1 MKKLTAGSISMRE
14 PAHLRSRSQ
23 DLEPMY
29 HDAGQYYWYRTA
41 AFLKNPNIMT
51 SHPVAIVTPE
61 EEFQDIDT
69 LADWDMAEMKYKT
82 SIQQ

>member
-1 MKKLTAGSISMRE
+1 MKN
-14 PAHLRSRSQ
+14 SRLVPS
-23 DLEPMY
+23 PC
-29 HDAGQYYWYRTA
+29 AT
-41 AFLKNPNIMT
+41 PNIMT
-51 SHPVAIVTPE
+51 GNPVAIVTPE